1 MEERKNRVIISVS
14 RQFGSGGHKIAEAL
28 AEHFELPIYDH
39 RMLDSI
45 AKEKGVDPRVLEKYD
60 EKPLNRFLARNV
72 SGFSSSLENNLA
84 QMQFSYLKDKADSGE
99 SFVVVGRCAE
109 TVLKEYDGLITLFV
123 LGDEETRV
131 KRIEQLHGLSEDEAK
146 RLVKTKDWRRKS
158 YHNCYSRG
166 RWGIPEI
173 MTFRSTAAGWELR
186 ERRRCWRSMCRRGWT
201 RCRNKI
207 IEISK
212 EKRKGNVCIGGAR
225 PPFPAEVLYGYCSRG
240 GTFGSKSAV
249 RKRGGSR
256 NLPYLNA
263 KPRQIPLLGTYA

>member
-1 MEERKNRVIISVS
+1 MWN
-14 RQFGSGGHKIAEAL
+14 
-28 AEHFELPIYDH
+28 
-39 RMLDSI
+39 
-45 AKEKGVDPRVLEKYD
+45 PRVLEKYD

-109 TVLKEYDGLITLFV
+109 TVLKEYDGLITIFV

-166 RWGIPEI
+166 RWGNSEI
-173 MTFRSTAAGWELR
+173 MTFQSDSSRLG
-186 ERRRCWRSMCRRGWT
+186 
-201 RCRNKI
+201 
-207 IEISK
+207 IEGTTK
-212 EKRKGNVCIGGAR
+212 MLEEYVQAR
-225 PPFPAEVLYGYCSRG
+225 MDAMQ
-240 GTFGSKSAV
+240 K
-249 RKRGGSR
+249 
-256 NLPYLNA
+256 
-263 KPRQIPLLGTYA
+263 

>member
-1 MEERKNRVIISVS
+1 MIISVS

-109 TVLKEYDGLITLFV
+109 TVLKEYDGLITIFV

-158 YHNCYSRG
+158 YHNCYSRADAG
-166 RWGIPEI
+166 GFRNYDLSINSSRLGIE
-173 MTFRSTAAGWELR
+173 

-225 PPFPAEVLYGYCSRG
+225 PLF
-240 GTFGSKSAV
+240 
-249 RKRGGSR
+249 
-256 NLPYLNA
+256 LPRCYTVTVPGEALLEA
-263 KPRQIPLLGTYA
+263 KVP

>member
-109 TVLKEYDGLITLFV
+109 TVLKEYDGLITIFV

-131 KRIEQLHGLSEDEAK
+131 FIRKVIFLASTRMVCFPSSSLSASPSS
-146 RLVKTKDWRRKS
+146 RPCMQFQYWLAAIGMFCACSSISVK
-158 YHNCYSRG
+158 
-166 RWGIPEI
+166 
-173 MTFRSTAAGWELR
+173 
-186 ERRRCWRSMCRRGWT
+186 
-201 RCRNKI
+201 
-207 IEISK
+207 
-212 EKRKGNVCIGGAR
+212 
-225 PPFPAEVLYGYCSRG
+225 
-240 GTFGSKSAV
+240 
-249 RKRGGSR
+249 
-256 NLPYLNA
+256 
-263 KPRQIPLLGTYA
+263 

>member
-131 KRIEQLHGLSEDEAK
+131 KRIEQMHGLSEDEAK

-166 RWGIPEI
+166 RWGD
-173 MTFRSTAAGWELR
+173 
-186 ERRRCWRSMCRRGWT
+186 
-201 RCRNKI
+201 
-207 IEISK
+207 
-212 EKRKGNVCIGGAR
+212 
-225 PPFPAEVLYGYCSRG
+225 
-240 GTFGSKSAV
+240 
-249 RKRGGSR
+249 SR
-256 NLPYLNA
+256 NYDLSINSS
-263 KPRQIPLLGTYA
+263 RLGIEGTTKMLEEYVQARMDAMQK

>member
-1 MEERKNRVIISVS
+1 MEERKHRVIISIS

-45 AKEKGVDPRVLEKYD
+45 AKEKGVDPKILEKYD

-72 SGFSSSLENNLA
+72 SGFSSSLEDNLA

-109 TVLKEYDGLITLFV
+109 TVLKGYDGLITIFV

-131 KRIEQLHGLSEDEAK
+131 ARIEEVRGLSEDEAR

-166 RWGIPEI
+166 RWGDSARHLGPEH
-173 MTFRSTAAGWELR
+173 S
-186 ERRRCWRSMCRRGWT
+186 
-201 RCRNKI
+201 
-207 IEISK
+207 
-212 EKRKGNVCIGGAR
+212 V
-225 PPFPAEVLYGYCSRG
+225 
-240 GTFGSKSAV
+240 
-249 RKRGGSR
+249 
-256 NLPYLNA
+256 
-263 KPRQIPLLGTYA
+263 